1 MAEET
6 RRTKDEW
13 VEETYRIFIRDA
25 EGIDPTDPVK
35 ALEAYFEANAP
46 EDLKARCAAEGKT
59 ASKCWK
65 FVCAVARKALKGS
78 NGHIDPA
85 VVYAIAMHWFQD
97 VPVDWDRPKTASD
110 VGATDENGYRS
121 DDQKDVEAA
130 RRADELAIQTR
141 VANGITEIPKT
152 LLKRPWCDELAQK
165 YNLSRPKPSAKEQR
179 AEAER
184 RAAEEKA
191 SDEREARENPLGLDA
206 ARVEADPAEKPA
218 KKPKKKPV
226 RGTRKSQGFFFD
238 LMEPKEGS
246 AE

>member
-6 RRTKDEW
+6 RRTEDEW

-35 ALEAYFEANAP
+35 ALEVYFEANAS

-97 VPVDWDRPKTASD
+97 VPVDWDRPK
-110 VGATDENGYRS
+110 
-121 DDQKDVEAA
+121 
-130 RRADELAIQTR
+130 
-141 VANGITEIPKT
+141 
-152 LLKRPWCDELAQK
+152 
-165 YNLSRPKPSAKEQR
+165 PSAKEQR
-179 AEAER
+179 AESER

-191 SDEREARENPLGLDA
+191 IAEREARENPLGLDA
-206 ARVEADPAEKPA
+206 ARVEADPAEKPE

-226 RGTRKSQGFFFD
+226 RGPRKSQGFFFD